1 MAAIHIF
8 TILVVEHFIIPEE
21 NAYFGTSADRRM
33 NLSRLLTL
41 ASKPIL
47 FLLEYLFK
55 LAAGVI
61 AMIVLGA
68 GGSFFSKIGT
78 GFGSIGE
85 VLRQVTKWPDTL
97 TYIGT
102 VIQDYNTLTAATFN
116 QRYGGDAVNR
126 VMELLNEGVAYGQAV
141 YQNITGQPVAT
152 VIATVL
158 VFLLFYVIGRACR
171 FFRQKGQG
179 SFLTKKERELG
190 KRVFE
195 QPEHTDYH

>member
-1 MAAIHIF
+1 
-8 TILVVEHFIIPEE
+8 
-21 NAYFGTSADRRM
+21 M
-33 NLSRLLTL
+33 NTLETHQTGYMNSSHLLTL
-41 ASKPIL
+41 IAKPIL

-61 AMIVLGA
+61 GMIVLGA

-85 VLRQVTKWPDTL
+85 VLRQVATRPDTL

-116 QRYGGDAVNR
+116 ERYGGDAINR

-141 YQNITGQPVAT
+141 YQNLTGQPVTTVGAT
-152 VIATVL
+152 LL
-158 VFLLFYVIGRACR
+158 VFLLFYIIGRGCR

-179 SFLTKKERELG
+179 SFLIKKERELG
-190 KRVFE
+190 QRVFD

>member
-1 MAAIHIF
+1 
-8 TILVVEHFIIPEE
+8 
-21 NAYFGTSADRRM
+21 M

-41 ASKPIL
+41 AAKPLL

-68 GGSFFSKIGT
+68 GGSFISKIGT
-78 GFGSIGE
+78 GFGSIGN
-85 VLRQVTKWPDTL
+85 VLYQVAEWPDRL
-97 TYIGT
+97 TYLGT

-116 QRYGGDAVNR
+116 QRYGGDAINR

-141 YQNITGQPVAT
+141 YQNITQQPVGTVAAT
-152 VIATVL
+152 VM
-158 VFLLFYVIGRACR
+158 VFLLFYVIGRTCR
-171 FFRQKGQG
+171 FYRQKGQG

-190 KRVFE
+190 KRVFD
-195 QPEHTDYH
+195 QPGSS